1 MILVL
6 LASSQGQELI
16 TPYSASGKCHE
27 ARGTLG
33 HWAITAFILEEAV
46 ADDTTDMLTNANTPK
61 AIPGGHGRDTNDT
74 SYGVRT
80 EGMQGFFT
88 HTSL

>member
-1 MILVL
+1 M
-6 LASSQGQELI
+6 
-16 TPYSASGKCHE
+16 
-27 ARGTLG
+27 
-33 HWAITAFILEEAV
+33 AFLLEEAGT
-46 ADDTTDMLTNANTPK
+46 DDTTDMLTNANTPK
-61 AIPGGHGRDTNDT
+61 TVPGGQGRAINDT